1 MKENAARR
9 RRAVA
14 WSRRA
19 REAARIAENDLCRII
34 RRAGLNSPEAV
45 AARAVADN
53 MWAEADAAR
62 AEVRAATE
70 EALAN
75 A

>member
-1 MKENAARR
+1 MTENAARR

-19 REAARIAENDLCRII
+19 RDAARTAENDLWRVI
-34 RRAGLNSPEAV
+34 RRRGLNSPEAV

-53 MWAEADAAR
+53 MWAESDAAR

-70 EALAN
+70 EALTN

>member
-1 MKENAARR
+1 MTENAARR

-19 REAARIAENDLCRII
+19 RAAARTAENDLWCAI
-34 RRAGLNSPEAV
+34 RRVGLNAPEAV

-53 MWAEADAAR
+53 MWAEADAAC